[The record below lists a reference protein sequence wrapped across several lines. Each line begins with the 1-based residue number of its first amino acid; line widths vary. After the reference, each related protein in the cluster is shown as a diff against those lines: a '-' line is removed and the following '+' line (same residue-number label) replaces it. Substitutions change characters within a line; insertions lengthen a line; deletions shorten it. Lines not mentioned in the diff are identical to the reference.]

1 MTQYLWQL
9 GAAALVVACAVPAS
23 ASAQNASAQNAP
35 APTASSQSHPD
46 FSGIWGGGV
55 EQLTPTTCKT
65 TIDAFPPRNNGEE
78 RFKANGATGTQ
89 QYITFEQ
96 DCAIAHRGQVSKPQ
110 YKPELWEKVRLSD
123 YHANAGGKWI
133 DYADPEWQNLPRG
146 LPRIGPPN
154 KIVQTANEVI
164 FLYEYQNTF
173 RVAPT
178 DCREHDPVLKFDQ
191 TFYGLAV
198 GCWEGNELVVTS
210 MGFTD
215 RTWLDWP
222 GYFHSAEM
230 KVTERFRREGDTM
243 FYTATVDDP
252 VVLLEPWVM
261 PTRRLNLNK
270 TPGVQLMQDVPYQD
284 HSLGNLVDPENRG

>member
-1 MTQYLWQL
+1 MTTSLPRL
-9 GAAALVVACAVPAS
+9 GAAALVAAACALPVS
-23 ASAQNASAQNAP
+23 VSAQTQAK
-35 APTASSQSHPD
+35 PD
-46 FSGIWGGGV
+46 FNGIWGGGV
-55 EQLTPTTCKT
+55 AQLTPTTCKKE
-65 TIDAFPPRNNGEE
+65 IDAFPARNGDE
-78 RFKANGATGTQ
+78 RFKAAGATGTQ

-110 YKPELWEKVRLSD
+110 YKPEYWEKVRQSD

-133 DYADPEWQNLPRG
+133 DYADPEWKNLPRG

-154 KIVQTANEVI
+154 KIVQNADEVV

-198 GCWEGNELVVTS
+198 GCWEGDTLVVTS

-215 RTWLDWP
+215 LTWLDWP

-230 KVTERFRREGDTM
+230 KVIEKFRRQGDTL

-252 VVLLEPWVM
+252 VMFLEPWVM

-270 TPGVQLMQDVPYQD
+270 TPGVQLMQDIPYQD
-284 HSLGNLVDPENRG
+284 RSLGKLTDPEYRG

>member
-1 MTQYLWQL
+1 MTQSVAQL
-9 GAAALVVACAVPAS
+9 RTVALVAAACALLPAPL
-23 ASAQNASAQNAP
+23 SAQ
-35 APTASSQSHPD
+35 TRPD
-46 FSGIWGGGV
+46 FNGIWGGGV
-55 EQLTPTTCKT
+55 AQLTPTTCKT
-65 TIDAFPPRNNGEE
+65 AIDAFPARGGEE
-78 RFKANGATGTQ
+78 RFKAAGAQGTQ

-110 YKPELWEKVRLSD
+110 YKPEYWEKVRLSD

-154 KIVQTANEVI
+154 KIMQAKDEVV

-173 RVAPT
+173 RAIPT

-191 TFYGLAV
+191 TYYGLAV
-198 GCWEGNELVVTS
+198 GCWENDTLVVTS

-222 GYFHSAEM
+222 GYFHSNEM
-230 KVTERFRREGDTM
+230 KVTERLRRDGEILVYDV
-243 FYTATVDDP
+243 TVDDP
-252 VVLLEPWVM
+252 VMFLQPWQM
-261 PTRRLNLNK
+261 PTKRIRLNK
-270 TPGVQLMQDVPYQD
+270 TPGVQLMQDLPFED
-284 HSLGNLVDPENRG
+284 RSLGKLTDPEYRG

>member
-1 MTQYLWQL
+1 MTQSLSQM
-9 GAAALVVACAVPAS
+9 GAAALLAAACMLPVA
-23 ASAQNASAQNAP
+23 ASAQ
-35 APTASSQSHPD
+35 TRPD

-55 EQLTPTTCKT
+55 AQLTPTTCKT
-65 TIDAFPPRNNGEE
+65 SIDAFPSRGGDE

-110 YKPELWEKVRLSD
+110 YKPEYWEKVRLSD

-133 DYADPEWQNLPRG
+133 EYADPEWQNLPRG
-146 LPRIGPPN
+146 LPRIGTAN
-154 KIVQTANEVI
+154 KIVQTKDEVI

-173 RVAPT
+173 RVVPT

-198 GCWEGNELVVTS
+198 GCWEGDTLVVTS

-230 KVTERFRREGDTM
+230 KVTERLRREGDVL

-252 VVLLEPWVM
+252 VVLL
-261 PTRRLNLNK
+261 
-270 TPGVQLMQDVPYQD
+270 
-284 HSLGNLVDPENRG
+284 

>member
-1 MTQYLWQL
+1 MTQILPQL
-9 GAAALVVACAVPAS
+9 GTAVLVAGACALFPAS
-23 ASAQNASAQNAP
+23 LSAQ
-35 APTASSQSHPD
+35 TRPD

-55 EQLTPTTCKT
+55 AQLTPTTCKKT
-65 TIDAFPPRNNGEE
+65 LDAFPARNGDE
-78 RFKANGATGTQ
+78 RFKAAGASGTQ
-89 QYITFEQ
+89 QWVTFEQ

-110 YKPELWEKVRLSD
+110 YKPEYWEKVRLSD

-154 KIVQTANEVI
+154 KIMQAKDEVV

-173 RVAPT
+173 RAIPT

-191 TFYGLAV
+191 TYYGLAV
-198 GCWEGNELVVTS
+198 GCWENDTLVVTS

-222 GYFHSAEM
+222 GYFHSNEM
-230 KVTERFRREGDTM
+230 KVTERLRRDGDILV
-243 FYTATVDDP
+243 YDVTVDDP
-252 VVLLEPWVM
+252 VMFLEPWKM
-261 PTRRLNLNK
+261 PTKRIRLNK
-270 TPGVQLMQDVPYQD
+270 TPGVQLMQDLPFED
-284 HSLGNLVDPENRG
+284 RSLGKLTDPEYRG

>member
-1 MTQYLWQL
+1 MTQSLPQL
-9 GAAALVVACAVPAS
+9 GAVTAVAFVCAIFPGAL
-23 ASAQNASAQNAP
+23 SAQSR
-35 APTASSQSHPD
+35 PD
-46 FSGIWGGGV
+46 FNGIWGGGV
-55 EQLTPTTCKT
+55 AQLTPTTCKT
-65 TIDAFPPRNNGEE
+65 SIDAFPPRNGDE

-110 YKPELWEKVRLSD
+110 YKPQYWEEVRLHD

-133 DYADPEWQNLPRG
+133 DYADPEWKNLPRG

-154 KIVQTANEVI
+154 KIVQTADEVI

-173 RVAPT
+173 RSIPT
-178 DCREHDPVLKFDQ
+178 DCREHDPVLKYDQ

-198 GCWEGNELVVTS
+198 GCWEGDTLVVTS

-215 RTWLDWP
+215 VTWLDWP

-230 KVTERFRREGDTM
+230 KVIERLRREGDTLL
-243 FYTATVDDP
+243 YNVTVDDP
-252 VVLLEPWVM
+252 VMFLEPWVM
-261 PTRRLNLNK
+261 PTRKLNRNK

-284 HSLGNLVDPENRG
+284 HSLGKLVDPENRG